1 MALSMAERQAITREM
16 ARRYAKVAKKQRGLM
31 LDELCALSGYNRSY
45 AARLL
50 RERARGSPPAQR
62 RRRRPRTY
70 DRELLLPLRKLWATL
85 GAPCGK
91 RLAPVMATTLAALE
105 RHGEL
110 ELDEEQRG
118 KLCAMSAA
126 TIDRFL
132 AGERRRLRLRGRTMT
147 KPGTLLASQ
156 IPVRTFTEWD
166 HGKPGFL
173 EVDLVAH
180 EGGDP
185 RGPVRLGASAPPM

>member
-1 MALSMAERQAITREM
+1 
-16 ARRYAKVAKKQRGLM
+16 
-31 LDELCALSGYNRSY
+31 
-45 AARLL
+45 
-50 RERARGSPPAQR
+50 
-62 RRRRPRTY
+62 
-70 DRELLLPLRKLWATL
+70 
-85 GAPCGK
+85 
-91 RLAPVMATTLAALE
+91 
-105 RHGEL
+105 
-110 ELDEEQRG
+110 
-118 KLCAMSAA
+118 MSAA